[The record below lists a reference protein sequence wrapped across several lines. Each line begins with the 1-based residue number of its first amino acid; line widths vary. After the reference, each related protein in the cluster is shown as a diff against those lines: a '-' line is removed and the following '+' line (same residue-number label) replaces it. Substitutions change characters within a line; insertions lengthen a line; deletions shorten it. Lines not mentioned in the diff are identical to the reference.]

1 MFYEMNKLISD
12 IDSIFS
18 KGIIKN
24 RVSKIRIKKFRN
36 FINDSELTFTFP
48 LTVFVGKNG
57 TGKTTVLKAIKM
69 LSKTSYPQNEF
80 FETAI
85 DNGGFENAEIEFLTD
100 TSTVTFKRIRENE
113 WEVKGELPDTLNIMY
128 IQTKSMIGATDKGLF
143 YDDTGK
149 STARIKKVE
158 YIIKQTKKIMQN
170 SKCNSERKLRHY
182 LNDNAVCD
190 VNYILQSNYK
200 TIEIVK
206 HKYFSGTW
214 GTSIIFEGNKKYSEY
229 NAGSGEFVVV
239 QMVDRISVLPSGSIL
254 LLDEP
259 EVSLHPGAQKRLMCF
274 ILDTIKKN
282 KIQVIVTT
290 QSPSLINQLPKNAIK
305 CFRNINSDKIL
316 IEEQVFF
323 KNAFIDLETDF
334 VKKHIVVE
342 DDLAKQI
349 IDKVLEVEKLS
360 DLVKVN
366 FYPGGA
372 TSIKKHLLPAYS
384 KTKILNSF
392 FILDGDQFFEEV
404 PDFAKIPEIDKD
416 LTFYKNLFKKVTNIK
431 PDKIEWGINA
441 NRKAG
446 RYNEQQEKELFMQ
459 YLEYFKHNVIFLPQK
474 IPEDIIYDKN
484 KLESILGLDGFPD
497 VNGIVDS
504 KQKLKA
510 ISDSTGQ
517 ALDQLEY
524 QLIYWFAKNK
534 QTDYQNIVKILKD
547 IIERGD

>member
-1 MFYEMNKLISD
+1 M
-12 IDSIFS
+12 
-18 KGIIKN
+18 
-24 RVSKIRIKKFRN
+24 
-36 FINDSELTFTFP
+36 
-48 LTVFVGKNG
+48 
-57 TGKTTVLKAIKM
+57 KM
-69 LSKTSYPQNEF
+69 LSKTSCPQNEF

-100 TSTVTFKRIRENE
+100 TSTVSFKRIRENE
-113 WEVKGELPDTLNIMY
+113 WEIQGELPDSLNITY
-128 IQTKSMIGATDKGLF
+128 IQTKSLIGATDKSLF

-149 STARIKKVE
+149 NTARIKKVE
-158 YIIKQTKKIMQN
+158 YIIKQSKKIMQN
-170 SKCNSERKLRHY
+170 PESNSERKLRHF
-182 LNDNAVCD
+182 LNDNAVCA
-190 VNYILQSNYK
+190 VNQILQSNYK

-229 NAGSGEFVVV
+229 NAGSGEFVIAE
-239 QMVDRISVLPSGSIL
+239 MVDRISVLPSGSIL

-282 KIQVIVTT
+282 KIQVVVTT

-305 CFRNINSDKIL
+305 CFRNINNDKIL

-323 KNAFIDLETDF
+323 QNAFLELETDF

-342 DDLAKQI
+342 DNLAKQI

-360 DLVKVN
+360 GLVKVD

-372 TSIKKHLLPAYS
+372 DNIKKHLIPAYS
-384 KTKILNSF
+384 KTRIFNSF
-392 FILDGDQFFEEV
+392 FILDGDQFLEEV
-404 PDFAKIPEIDKD
+404 PDFEKIPEIDKD
-416 LTFYKNLFKKVTNIK
+416 KIFFKSLFKKVTNIN
-431 PDKIEWGINA
+431 PNKIEWGVDA

-446 RYNEQQEKELFMQ
+446 RYNEQQEKELIMQ
-459 YLEYFKHNVIFLPQK
+459 YLEYFKSNVFFLPQK
-474 IPEDIIYDKN
+474 IPEDIIYDKS
-484 KLESILGLDGFPD
+484 KLESILGLDGFP
-497 VNGIVDS
+497 NISGKTDS

-510 ISDSTGQ
+510 LSDSMGQ
-517 ALDQLEY
+517 DLEMIEY

-534 QTDYQNIVKILKD
+534 QKDYKDIVKILKD
-547 IIERGD
+547 IIERVD